1 MKEYI
6 KKAFYFFVTGRQL
19 TSGLVSRVTNMDEG
33 NTSVCLFSLSENQS
47 KCSQKKKKTSQKYI
61 SINKQGILTVALL
74 LGYAEIFLEH
84 EGFLLN

>member
-47 KCSQKKKKTSQKYI
+47 KCSQKKKKTS
-61 SINKQGILTVALL
+61 
-74 LGYAEIFLEH
+74 
-84 EGFLLN
+84 

>member
-47 KCSQKKKKTSQKYI
+47 KCSQKKKK
-61 SINKQGILTVALL
+61 KQARSTLVLTNRAFLQLL
-74 LGYAEIFLEH
+74 SY
-84 EGFLLN
+84 

>member
-19 TSGLVSRVTNMDEG
+19 TSGLVSCVTNMDEG

-47 KCSQKKKKTSQKYI
+47 KCSQKKKKQARSTLV
-61 SINKQGILTVALL
+61 LTNRAFLQLL
-74 LGYAEIFLEH
+74 SY
-84 EGFLLN
+84 